1 MKFISKASEDEM
13 IKLFL
18 ETELSSDRFKEKLRT
33 IIEDIENEADKR
45 FTLDCDDKEA
55 CHLRR
60 LVLSRY
66 RGYGN
71 NEELFE
77 GFPDID
83 DWNWVTLTKEDLKRI
98 KYINYSYWIELS
110 KGSRY
115 AVDAVRSIQDN
126 IEVYGVSNEGFIKV
140 ADAVKREVTFP
151 PIILVSTYE
160 DPDNMV
166 LVEGHLRLTAYMLAF
181 QHVKSVNALI
191 GYADLK
197 SFKNWGLY

>member
-1 MKFISKASEDEM
+1 MEFISKASEDEM

-18 ETELSSDRFKEKLRT
+18 ETELSSDRYKEKLRA
-33 IIEDIENEADKR
+33 IIEDIENETNKT

-55 CHLRR
+55 CYLRR

-77 GFPDID
+77 GFPTID
-83 DWNWVTLTKEDLKRI
+83 DWNWVMLTKEDLKRI
-98 KYINYSYWIELS
+98 KYINYDYWIELS
-110 KGSRY
+110 NGSRY
-115 AVDAVRSIQDN
+115 AADAAQSIQNN
-126 IEVYGVSNEGFIKV
+126 IEIYGVSNAGFIKA
-140 ADAVKREVTFP
+140 ADAVKRQVKFP
-151 PIILVSTYE
+151 PLILVSTYE
-160 DPDNMV
+160 DAMNMI

-181 QHVKSVNALI
+181 EYVESVNVMI
-191 GYADLK
+191 GYADLE